1 MKFNDTNLNQ
11 TNGRMCTL
19 YIILPDKMGDYKD
32 CFLLNS
38 LQEFL
43 ERVEWE
49 GCTIPPPLHKVV
61 DTFKDK
67 KNTIKILEA
76 LVSVNIGK

>member
-1 MKFNDTNLNQ
+1 M
-11 TNGRMCTL
+11 GRL
-19 YIILPDKMGDYKD
+19 HD
-32 CFLLNS
+32 S
-38 LQEFL
+38 
-43 ERVEWE
+43 
-49 GCTIPPPLHKVV
+49 PPTLHKVV